1 MKKIRIQR
9 VSRVSMLLAL
19 LLAAVLTAVSVV
31 RFRTFQSMRSATT
44 RYVTAERSAEK
55 LQKGSDTLTEQARLF
70 VMTGSKKY
78 MDGYFQEADVTR
90 QRDQAVEELETYF
103 SGTQVLSN
111 LEAALSDSRV
121 LMEREYY
128 AMRLAASGYA
138 MEVSGLP
145 QKVAEVELETMDQV
159 LTNAEKL
166 RKAERMVSDDSYQ
179 DAKTRISENVDRCVE
194 DLVHLTEGQQNE
206 SYKRFR
212 GLYVAQ
218 ELGLAVMVVFFVGES
233 LVVRR
238 LVVRPLVSYNAH
250 IQRDETVPVEGAAE
264 LQSLAVTYNRV
275 YEENQE
281 AQRLLRHEAE
291 HDALSSLLNRASF
304 NRLLALYQK
313 DNVSYALVL
322 TDIDGFKRYN
332 DTYGHT
338 VGDRIIQKAARK
350 LTESFRDA
358 DFVFRVG
365 GDEFAVIMTEVTQE
379 KRYVVK
385 ECLDK
390 LKQSLTNQTDG
401 CPALTMSAGI
411 AFSGGDTPEADIYQR
426 ADNALYYVKRHGRNG
441 AWFYGD
447 EV

>member
-1 MKKIRIQR
+1 
-9 VSRVSMLLAL
+9 
-19 LLAAVLTAVSVV
+19 
-31 RFRTFQSMRSATT
+31 
-44 RYVTAERSAEK
+44 
-55 LQKGSDTLTEQARLF
+55 
-70 VMTGSKKY
+70 
-78 MDGYFQEADVTR
+78 
-90 QRDQAVEELETYF
+90 
-103 SGTQVLSN
+103 
-111 LEAALSDSRV
+111 
-121 LMEREYY
+121 
-128 AMRLAASGYA
+128 

-145 QKVAEVELETMDQV
+145 QKVSEVELETMDQV

-166 RKAERMVSDDSYQ
+166 RKAERMVSDDTYQ

-194 DLVHLTEGQQNE
+194 GLVHLTEGQQNE

-238 LVVRPLVSYNAH
+238 LVVRPLVRYNAH

-275 YEENQE
+275 YGENQE
-281 AQRLLRHEAE
+281 AQRILRHEAE
-291 HDALSSLLNRASF
+291 HDAVSSLLNRASF

-338 VGDRIIQKAARK
+338 VGDWIVQKAARK
-350 LTESFRDA
+350 LTESFRDT

-379 KRYVVK
+379 KRCVVK
-385 ECLDK
+385 ACLDK
-390 LKQSLTNQTDG
+390 LKQSLTDQTDG
-401 CPALTMSAGI
+401 YPALTMSAGI
-411 AFSGGDTPEADIYQR
+411 AFSGGDTPETGIYQR

-447 EV
+447 

>member
-70 VMTGSKKY
+70 VMTGSRKY

-90 QRDQAVEELETYF
+90 QRDQ
-103 SGTQVLSN
+103 
-111 LEAALSDSRV
+111 
-121 LMEREYY
+121 
-128 AMRLAASGYA
+128 
-138 MEVSGLP
+138 
-145 QKVAEVELETMDQV
+145 AEVELETMDQV

-166 RKAERMVSDDSYQ
+166 RKAERMVSDDTYQ

-281 AQRLLRHEAE
+281 AQRLLHHEAE

-365 GDEFAVIMTEVTQE
+365 GDEFAVIMTELTQE
-379 KRYVVK
+379 KRYAVK

-411 AFSGGDTPEADIYQR
+411 AFSGGDTPGADIYQR
-426 ADNALYYVKRHGRNG
+426 ADSALYYVKRHGRNG

-447 EV
+447 

>member
-70 VMTGSKKY
+70 VMTGSRKY

-90 QRDQAVEELETYF
+90 QRDQAVEELET
-103 SGTQVLSN
+103 
-111 LEAALSDSRV
+111 
-121 LMEREYY
+121 
-128 AMRLAASGYA
+128 
-138 MEVSGLP
+138 
-145 QKVAEVELETMDQV
+145 MDQV

-166 RKAERMVSDDSYQ
+166 RKAERMVSDDTYQ

-281 AQRLLRHEAE
+281 AQRLLHHEAE

-338 VGDRIIQKAARK
+338 MGDRIIQKAARK

-379 KRYVVK
+379 KRCVVK

-447 EV
+447 

>member
-70 VMTGSKKY
+70 VMTGSRKY

-90 QRDQAVEELETYF
+90 QRDQAVEELET
-103 SGTQVLSN
+103 
-111 LEAALSDSRV
+111 
-121 LMEREYY
+121 
-128 AMRLAASGYA
+128 
-138 MEVSGLP
+138 
-145 QKVAEVELETMDQV
+145 MDQV

-166 RKAERMVSDDSYQ
+166 RKAERMVSDDTYQ

-281 AQRLLRHEAE
+281 AQRLLHHEAE

-379 KRYVVK
+379 KRYAVK

>member
-70 VMTGSKKY
+70 VMTGSRKY

-90 QRDQAVEELETYF
+90 QRDQAVEELET
-103 SGTQVLSN
+103 
-111 LEAALSDSRV
+111 
-121 LMEREYY
+121 
-128 AMRLAASGYA
+128 
-138 MEVSGLP
+138 
-145 QKVAEVELETMDQV
+145 MDQV

-166 RKAERMVSDDSYQ
+166 RKAERMVSDDTYQ

-281 AQRLLRHEAE
+281 AQRLLHHEAE

-338 VGDRIIQKAARK
+338 VGDRII
-350 LTESFRDA
+350 
-358 DFVFRVG
+358 
-365 GDEFAVIMTEVTQE
+365 
-379 KRYVVK
+379 
-385 ECLDK
+385 
-390 LKQSLTNQTDG
+390 
-401 CPALTMSAGI
+401 
-411 AFSGGDTPEADIYQR
+411 
-426 ADNALYYVKRHGRNG
+426 
-441 AWFYGD
+441 
-447 EV
+447 